1 MCTNIELKTKI
12 EMYIDVSNELNK
24 LKKLKEELSAFI
36 VGEMDKRNENAN
48 DPENLDVFAGKK
60 IITSRLTENAT
71 AAGKQFIKD
80 NAGNDIDKYLS
91 VSLSRYVNTAAA
103 KKIDFSTI
111 Q

>member
-12 EMYIDVSNELNK
+12 KMYIDVSNELNK
-24 LKKLKEELSAFI
+24 LEKLKKELSAFI
-36 VGEMDKRNENAN
+36 VGEMDKRNELTN
-48 DPENLDVFAGKK
+48 DPENMDIFGGKK

-80 NAGNDIDKYLS
+80 NVTGDIDKYLN

>member
-12 EMYIDVSNELNK
+12 EMYIDVSNELSKLEK
-24 LKKLKEELSAFI
+24 LKKELSSFI
-36 VGEMDKRNENAN
+36 VSEMDERNEMVA
-48 DPENLDVFAGKK
+48 DPDNLDTFGGKK

-71 AAGKQFIKD
+71 AAGKQFLKD